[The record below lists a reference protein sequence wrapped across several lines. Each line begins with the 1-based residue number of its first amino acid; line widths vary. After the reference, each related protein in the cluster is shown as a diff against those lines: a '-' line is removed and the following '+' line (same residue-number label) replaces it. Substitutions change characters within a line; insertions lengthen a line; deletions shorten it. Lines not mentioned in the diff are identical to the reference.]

1 MVQLLPNH
9 FETLISLINQLSSNS
24 HAITVSILVKT
35 NQMEDSK
42 LSAQQ
47 PCMHLVSVL
56 LYRQHI
62 TMEEKS
68 IVKVSYFNYKVLQLI
83 IFF

>member
-9 FETLISLINQLSSNS
+9 FETLINQLSSNS
-24 HAITVSILVKT
+24 HAIKVSILVKT

-56 LYRQHI
+56 LYSQHI
-62 TMEEKS
+62 TKSPITTPVNIEKTPQT
-68 IVKVSYFNYKVLQLI
+68 IQ
-83 IFF
+83 